1 MRRRDLEPTARRG
14 GRHVSRLP
22 DADEGHRRESTPS
35 RPCSVY
41 NTGGTS
47 SVRGGTS
54 FATGGVSP
62 TDGAVG
68 GARGAGGVT
77 GGDSAKGGF
86 SGGGRA
92 GGLADAGAGGGGT
105 GPSPDTGSVDPSRK
119 ITVWMVGNSTMR
131 NCGGSVGQCGWGTL
145 FQPRF
150 GPNATVSNQARGG
163 RSISTWIWGD
173 PNVSK
178 TATDAS
184 GECQIIENKTYSTNW
199 TTMLDFATGMKA
211 VDWVFIELGISDA
224 GGACDR
230 HVGRALF
237 QSDLIYLAKAI
248 RDKGANPIF
257 TEGSS
262 QKLGPTDVPRCVLG
276 CLSWPAWRLGRRL
289 RACPCPSYRRP
300 GS

>member
-1 MRRRDLEPTARRG
+1 
-14 GRHVSRLP
+14 
-22 DADEGHRRESTPS
+22 
-35 RPCSVY
+35 
-41 NTGGTS
+41 
-47 SVRGGTS
+47 
-54 FATGGVSP
+54 
-62 TDGAVG
+62 
-68 GARGAGGVT
+68 
-77 GGDSAKGGF
+77 
-86 SGGGRA
+86 
-92 GGLADAGAGGGGT
+92 
-105 GPSPDTGSVDPSRK
+105 
-119 ITVWMVGNSTMR
+119 
-131 NCGGSVGQCGWGTL
+131 
-145 FQPRF
+145 
-150 GPNATVSNQARGG
+150 
-163 RSISTWIWGD
+163 
-173 PNVSK
+173 
-178 TATDAS
+178 
-184 GECQIIENKTYSTNW
+184 
-199 TTMLDFATGMKA
+199 MLDFATGMKA